1 MKRTLVSIKRKVDP
15 THKMIA
21 TEWITD
27 DEIKAMRKKFG
38 SQFDPE
44 EPIIQYMSDQLV
56 IVSFLVW
63 SNE

>member
-1 MKRTLVSIKRKVDP
+1 MKRTLVSIKKKVDP

-38 SQFDPE
+38 SQFDHE